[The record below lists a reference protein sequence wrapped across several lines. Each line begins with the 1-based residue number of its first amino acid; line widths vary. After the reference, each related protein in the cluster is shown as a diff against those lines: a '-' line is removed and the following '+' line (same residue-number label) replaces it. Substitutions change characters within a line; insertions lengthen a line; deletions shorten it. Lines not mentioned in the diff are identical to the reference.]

1 MRRWLI
7 AGLAAA
13 TLWLLLGSGALAH
26 SVLLS
31 STPAAGAQLASPP
44 ASVQMTFS
52 EGVAPDF
59 SSFAVIDR
67 ARRHYESAQPPVI
80 DAQKG
85 LVTVALQPNLPSG
98 VYIVQWKVVSVIDGH
113 LTRGSFAFT
122 VQGGAPPAGDE
133 TPTPAAG
140 GTAGGVGPA
149 ATPQPTVNL
158 PPDDNEAA
166 ATTSEFTLPGP
177 PDVFVRWLT
186 GLLPAIIIGA
196 AVFRLLVVPA
206 GLAHVREARA
216 ALLARLDLRLV
227 MVALVSAWVLLMA
240 LGAEL
245 LLQAMRVTESDALTV
260 LAQHNVLS
268 NVLGTSFGLSL
279 ELRALGALTIFALLV
294 VGLATGR
301 VRGVIWGLVVAL
313 GVAYFVAATG
323 SAHAT
328 ALSETR
334 GAGWLQAIAPAANVV
349 HLFITAVWIGGI
361 FSFVGIL
368 LPAIR
373 GLAPEN
379 RAAVLRDSIARF
391 SLVGLVSVPLV
402 ALSGTLLYLAADP
415 SVATTLDTDY
425 GRVVLAKVALLAVLL
440 IPAAYNLRRVGPGL
454 ARLRGAMGSA
464 LGRLVAGFQQSI
476 RAEAVLVSVAVVCAA
491 LLTLLAPA
499 TDPAALARTAPPA
512 SKEATT
518 VAEAAPPTATAAP
531 LPTEPVSTTLTLSQT
546 VQGVD
551 LALTT
556 EHSVVDNLSVALH
569 DAHGAITACAPTPA
583 PDANCVLSVKL
594 TVTQLDDNTSFSE
607 VAPDTGGG
615 RFAVPEGPY
624 LALDGN
630 WQIVVVVRRYNQPKD
645 LKAAFRYSVTGTALT
660 GRPSD
665 FVNVDV
671 TTQPNPPKS
680 GPVDFVFHLT
690 DNNDRPITDA
700 TVTMQGIMPTH
711 GHVTELTPLANA
723 QGTYTGHLLMP
734 MSGGW
739 AVDLT
744 IARPGH
750 DTLVAEVDLDLD
762 KSDYDLTPYPTPNIT
777 PAP

>member
-1 MRRWLI
+1 MRMRRWLI

-13 TLWLLLGSGALAH
+13 ALWLLLGSGALAH

-31 STPAAGAQLASPP
+31 STPAAGTQLASPP

-85 LVTVALQPNLPSG
+85 LVTVALQPNLPPG

-122 VQGGAPPAGDE
+122 VQGGTTPVPAE
-133 TPTPAAG
+133 TPAAATG
-140 GTAGGVGPA
+140 STGTAP
-149 ATPQPTVNL
+149 TPQPTLAL

-186 GLLPAIIIGA
+186 SLLPAIIIGT

-216 ALLARLDLRLV
+216 ALLSRLDLRLV
-227 MVALVSAWVLLMA
+227 VVALVGAWVLLMA

-245 LLQAMRVTESDALTV
+245 LLQGMRVTESDALTV
-260 LAQHNVLS
+260 LAKHNVLS

-279 ELRALGALTIFALLV
+279 ELRALAALTIFALLV
-294 VGLATGR
+294 VGLASGR
-301 VRGVIWGLVVAL
+301 VRGVIWTLVVAL

-349 HLFITAVWIGGI
+349 HLLITAVWIGGI

-373 GLAPEN
+373 GMAPEN

-464 LGRLVAGFQQSI
+464 LGRLASGFQQSV

-499 TDPAALARTAPPA
+499 TDPAALARTAPPTPPP
-512 SKEATT
+512 ATA
-518 VAEAAPPTATAAP
+518 VAEAPPTATAEP

-556 EHSVVDNLSVALH
+556 EHSVVDNLSVTLH
-569 DAHGAITACAPTPA
+569 DAQGAITACAPTPV
-583 PDANCVLSVKL
+583 PDANCVLNVKL

-671 TTQPNPPKS
+671 TTQPNPPRS

-690 DNNDRPITDA
+690 DNNDQPITDA

-744 IARPGH
+744 ITRPGH
-750 DTLVAEVDLDLD
+750 DTLVSEVDLDLD

>member
-1 MRRWLI
+1 MRMRRWLI

-13 TLWLLLGSGALAH
+13 SLWLLLGSGALAH

-31 STPAAGAQLASPP
+31 STPAAGAQLATPP

-67 ARRHYESAQPPVI
+67 ARKHYESAQPPVI

-85 LVTVALQPNLPSG
+85 LVTVALQPNLPPG

-122 VQGGAPPAGDE
+122 VQGGSPPATVE
-133 TPTPAAG
+133 TPAPATG
-140 GTAGGVGPA
+140 STGTAP
-149 ATPQPTVNL
+149 TPQPTVAL
-158 PPDDNEAA
+158 PPDDNEAS
-166 ATTSEFTLPGP
+166 ATTNEFTLPGP

-216 ALLARLDLRLV
+216 ALLSRLDLRLV
-227 MVALVSAWVLLMA
+227 VVALVGAWVLLMA
-240 LGAEL
+240 LGGEL
-245 LLQAMRVTESDALTV
+245 LLQGMRVTESDALTV
-260 LAQHNVLS
+260 LGKHNVLS

-279 ELRALGALTIFALLV
+279 ELRALATLTIFAVLV
-294 VGLATGR
+294 VRLATGR
-301 VRGVIWGLVVAL
+301 VSRVIWALVVAL

-349 HLFITAVWIGGI
+349 HLLITAVWIGGI
-361 FSFVGIL
+361 FSFAAIL
-368 LPAIR
+368 LPTIR
-373 GLAPEN
+373 GMAPES
-379 RAAVLRDSIARF
+379 RAAVLRDSIGRF
-391 SLVGLVSVPLV
+391 SLVGLISVPLV

-454 ARLRGAMGSA
+454 ARLRGAIAPA

-476 RAEAVLVSVAVVCAA
+476 RAEAVLVSIAVVCAA
-491 LLTLLAPA
+491 LLAPA
-499 TDPAALARTAPPA
+499 TDPAALARTAPPTVPPATAVAA
-512 SKEATT
+512 S
-518 VAEAAPPTATAAP
+518 PPTATTAP
-531 LPTEPVSTTLTLSQT
+531 LPTAPVSTTLTLSQT

-556 EHSVVDNLSVALH
+556 EHSVVDNIGVTLH
-569 DAHGAITACAPTPA
+569 DAHGAITACAPTPTPGA
-583 PDANCVLSVKL
+583 DCVLNVKL

-615 RFAVPEGPY
+615 HFAVPEGPY

-665 FVNVDV
+665 YVNVDV
-671 TTQPNPPKS
+671 TTQPNPPRS

-744 IARPGH
+744 IVRAGH
-750 DTLVAEVDLDLD
+750 DTLVSEVDLDLE

-777 PAP
+777 PTP